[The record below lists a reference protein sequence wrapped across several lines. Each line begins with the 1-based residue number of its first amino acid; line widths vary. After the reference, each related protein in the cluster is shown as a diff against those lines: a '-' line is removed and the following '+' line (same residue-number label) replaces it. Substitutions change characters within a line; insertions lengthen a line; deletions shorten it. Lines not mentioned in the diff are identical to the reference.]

1 MMMNI
6 VAISLFLSSLAAAGV
21 LSPPPDPNPVLREG
35 HRLIVVEYEREL
47 PPASIIS
54 EIAEE
59 DDDKLLDDGASII
72 SHPSKEKISSLISKT
87 KHKAAQLEESGSDAV
102 ASAAGK
108 VKDAAANIS
117 DAAKKIVDRA
127 EETAEELRGN
137 LTDILRRARELG
149 RYAAAHVGVSAAGA
163 ARSALA
169 VAHLLGFGIALGS
182 CVWVTFL
189 SSRVLASSLARQQFA
204 VAQSRIYPVYFRAV
218 GFGVAAAAAA
228 IFLGSAGSGAA
239 ERTQGYILLAALAM
253 VMVNMLYLE
262 PKATKPKTKNLKTR
276 WIFLPKPIR
285 RSSSP
290 APILCRLPAPGRR
303 LPAPGRRR
311 RTLQAPPNFL
321 PAFNPITRSSSLPT
335 ITRRLPTPGR
345 GHPSPGRHRRPLQAP
360 SDFLL
365 PFKPTCVTRLHRFHL
380 PLSQAMFERMRLE
393 KEEGRGMDVLNAGS
407 EPAPAG
413 PPPAPISSGKKG
425 VKAAAMKG
433 QMSQASSQL
442 RRLNSYSSFLNVL
455 SLMALGWHLV
465 HLSRRLE
472 SSC

>member
-6 VAISLFLSSLAAAGV
+6 VALSLLLSSLAAGGGGGGV
-21 LSPPPDPNPVLREG
+21 LSPPTHPNPVLREG

-59 DDDKLLDDGASII
+59 DDDKPLDDGASII

-117 DAAKKIVDRA
+117 DAAKKIADRA

-149 RYAAAHVGVSAAGA
+149 RDAAAHVGVSAAGA

-169 VAHLLGFGIALGS
+169 VAHLLGFGIALGT

-189 SSRVLASSLARQQFA
+189 SSRVLAPSLARQQFA
-204 VAQSRIYPVYFRAV
+204 VVQSRIYPVYFRAV

-228 IFLGSAGSGAA
+228 VFLGSAGSGAA
-239 ERTQGYILLAALAM
+239 ERTQGYILLAVLGM

-262 PKATKPKTKNLKTR
+262 PKATK
-276 WIFLPKPIR
+276 
-285 RSSSP
+285 
-290 APILCRLPAPGRR
+290 
-303 LPAPGRRR
+303 
-311 RTLQAPPNFL
+311 
-321 PAFNPITRSSSLPT
+321 
-335 ITRRLPTPGR
+335 
-345 GHPSPGRHRRPLQAP
+345 
-360 SDFLL
+360 
-365 PFKPTCVTRLHRFHL
+365 
-380 PLSQAMFERMRLE
+380 AMFERMRLE

-413 PPPAPISSGKKG
+413 PPPAPISSGKKAL
-425 VKAAAMKG
+425 KADAMKG